1 MATGSHDAAIN
12 YFRFSVLVTLRIE
25 TPIILHFTATL
36 LKPLDI
42 TVFSDLYVH
51 RMMSLPLRGQ

>member
-1 MATGSHDAAIN
+1 MTLGSHDAAIN

-25 TPIILHFTATL
+25 TPTILHFTATL

-42 TVFSDLYVH
+42 TVFSDPYLDVH
-51 RMMSLPLRGQ
+51 TS